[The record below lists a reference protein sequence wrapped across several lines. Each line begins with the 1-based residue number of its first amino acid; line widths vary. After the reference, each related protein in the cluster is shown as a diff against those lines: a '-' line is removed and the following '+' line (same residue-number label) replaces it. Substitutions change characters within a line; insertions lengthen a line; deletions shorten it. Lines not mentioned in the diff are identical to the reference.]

1 MKIEDRIEISD
12 NIFFIIEKR
21 IRMRGRNIKDFDLYI
36 YNNLIWQW
44 YLNELRLKWHSN
56 IIMIK
61 II

>member
-21 IRMRGRNIKDFDLYI
+21 IRMRDRNIKDFDLYI